1 LQHFGAGHHHGKV
14 LDLHWTNLFEVQWAL
29 LLPCIAGVEAI
40 LASWGSIGTLLFSAC
55 QASMLLITAGALP
68 LSLLVTAAVAWV
80 VAR

>member
-1 LQHFGAGHHHGKV
+1 V

-40 LASWGSIGTLLFSAC
+40 LTSCGSTGTLLFSAWY
-55 QASMLLITAGALP
+55 AVITAGSLP
-68 LSLLVTAAVAWV
+68 LSLLVTVAVAWV